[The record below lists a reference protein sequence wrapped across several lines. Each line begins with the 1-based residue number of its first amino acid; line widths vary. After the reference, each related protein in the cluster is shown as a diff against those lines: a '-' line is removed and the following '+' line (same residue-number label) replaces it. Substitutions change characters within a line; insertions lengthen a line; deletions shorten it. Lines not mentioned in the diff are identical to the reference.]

1 MIQVVLSTQRRRPSL
16 YWRRR
21 FIFQVPTGWSDLGK
35 KRMSWYRAL
44 IKGDHDQART
54 RLFKSIVPGR
64 WRRMMSADDQAGIL
78 VNLEWFALKSDCSM
92 LPIERMEID
101 EHTYHM
107 PKPDGGNI
115 TCAEFA
121 VCDDRYKKFV
131 EDGDLVALD
140 QLTAIIWREIDS
152 DTAAANARGDIRVK
166 FHTLDEA
173 DARIKVLGQVP
184 GEMQTSAMLYFSGLK
199 SWISRVYGSWIFE
212 QPDEDEEGNEI
223 APDNS
228 DGPNFGWW
236 GILQGV
242 AESGVFGTLD
252 QVYQA
257 NLHEVCI
264 FLVRKRQES
273 DRIKA
278 MTPSSNS
285 TEHDDFY

>member
-1 MIQVVLSTQRRRPSL
+1 MIQVVLSIKRRRPSL

-21 FIFQVPTGWSDLGK
+21 FVLEVPTGWIDLGN
-35 KRMSWYRAL
+35 KRMLWYRAL
-44 IKGDHDQART
+44 LSGAAEQVRIQVLNT
-54 RLFKSIVPGR
+54 IVPKR
-64 WRRMMSADDQAGIL
+64 WRRIMQPDDQAALL
-78 VNLEWFALKSDCSM
+78 VNLQWIGLKSDCSI
-92 LPIERMEID
+92 LPIETIERAGKVF
-101 EHTYHM
+101 HM
-107 PKPDGGNI
+107 PKVDGGNI
-115 TCAEFA
+115 TCSEFA

-131 EDGDLVALD
+131 DDGDLAALD
-140 QLTAIIWREIDS
+140 QLTAIIWREADADIVG
-152 DTAAANARGDIRVK
+152 ANARGDVRVK

-173 DARIKVLGQVP
+173 DARIKSMGGVP

-212 QPDEDEEGNEI
+212 QPDEDEDGNEI
-223 APDNS
+223 APVAS

-242 AESGVFGTLD
+242 AESGVFGTLE

-278 MTPSSNS
+278 MTPSSNN
-285 TEHDDFY
+285 TDHDDLY